1 MNVSEAISQRRS
13 IRKFEDRPVP
23 RELVEKML
31 YAATLAP
38 SGKNAQP
45 WRFIVLEGR
54 KKDEVVDILERSVAS
69 LKEAGIPTGS
79 AENSARIMR
88 RAPTV
93 ILVLNP
99 RRTSQDFKDRWDQA
113 GCLVD
118 TQSVGAAIQNMLL
131 QATAL
136 GLGTL
141 WICDVFYAESEICGH
156 FGTSD
161 ELLAGV
167 AVGYPAEAPVPR
179 PRKPWQEVTT
189 WLGSHFDCNN
199 Q

>member
-1 MNVSEAISQRRS
+1 MDISQAISQRRS
-13 IRKFEDRPVP
+13 IRRFEDKPVP
-23 RELVEKML
+23 RELIEKIL
-31 YAATLAP
+31 HAATLAP

-45 WRFIVLEGR
+45 WRFIVLEGK

-79 AENSARIMR
+79 AENSARIML
-88 RAPTV
+88 RAPV
-93 ILVLNP
+93 AILVLNP
-99 RRTSQDFKDRWDQA
+99 RRTAKDFEDRWDQL

-141 WICDVFYAESEICGH
+141 WICDVFFAEREILRH
-156 FGTSD
+156 FDTSD
-161 ELLAGV
+161 ELIAAV
-167 AVGYPAEAPVPR
+167 SVGYPAEAPSPR
-179 PRKPWQEVTT
+179 PRKSWQEVTT
-189 WLGSHFDCNN
+189 WSR
-199 Q
+199 

>member
-1 MNVSEAISQRRS
+1 MDVFEAISQRRS

-23 RELVEKML
+23 RELIEKIL
-31 YAATLAP
+31 HAAILAP

-45 WRFIVLEGR
+45 WRFIVLEGE

-69 LKEAGIPTGS
+69 FKEAGMQTGS

-88 RAPTV
+88 QSPVV

-99 RRTSQDFKDRWDQA
+99 RRTTQDFKDRWEQL

-141 WICDVFYAESEICGH
+141 WICDVFYAQDEICRH
-156 FGTSD
+156 FGTND

-167 AVGYPAEAPVPR
+167 AVGYPAESPSPR

-189 WLGSHFDCNN
+189 WLVG
-199 Q
+199 